1 METPTNIVVKGMLF
15 KERLFII
22 TILFCL
28 RCFYSFL
35 PMSEINWWQKTLCFS
50 VLFQCMLSL
59 KQMIQSQM
67 MFFGLMISSHK
78 WISTTNLCTHIS
90 EK

>member
-35 PMSEINWWQKTLCFS
+35 PMSEINWWQKKNLCFS

-59 KQMIQSQM
+59 KQMTPSQM
-67 MFFGLMISSHK
+67 MFFGLMIYSYK
-78 WISTTNLCTHIS
+78 
-90 EK
+90 